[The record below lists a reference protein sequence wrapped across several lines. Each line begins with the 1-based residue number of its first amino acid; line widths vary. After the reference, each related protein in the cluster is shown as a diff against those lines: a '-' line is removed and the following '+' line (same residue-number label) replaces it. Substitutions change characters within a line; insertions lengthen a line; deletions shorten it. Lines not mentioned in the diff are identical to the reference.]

1 MAQKKSAT
9 SNNFDN
15 AACASETIPSGS
27 LVIAMDNNLQSVS
40 RKFNLKAYGLAVR
53 LLHAGIPLKWAIKSG
68 KAKDAIDFTTNA
80 TRVKPSAQAVSSRSF
95 LSGPLVIDVADKT
108 AALAIITSFGN
119 NVNVYEL
126 TQNTTVDIKHTLTHK
141 PKAAVLNDGGN
152 VSIHTGIYSRAGLTS
167 GTHYT
172 TESSASNINGNS
184 CYTFASEPHSS
195 NITAA
200 KVNNVVAFLNSG
212 GNFLGQ
218 YEAVKSYTSTTNP
231 LLASFSSKPGIGGSI
246 IFDNAD
252 EPYIQIQGGLDDT
265 GGSVKSFKF
274 TNNPGLRVAYDSDSG
289 TNYKA
294 YFVKLASSGSV
305 VGGYVHYLASHEY
318 GTGDNTEINDQRM
331 LLNALLRP
339 SDKVIGA
346 KNNTTVA
353 SITENETK
361 TLVGAPSGGTW
372 SIVSFGGSISRN
384 TYTPANIASNT
395 TVVIRYTI
403 PADNCYS
410 PTQVWATNP
419 EDTQKLVKDI
429 LANLKSF
436 IPVTQNEKHRMP
448 KTYAAKVSRV
458 ADNLV
463 LKLRS
468 DKGTIGGEI
477 EMEEKYSETAG
488 NVKQRYN
495 PINAKAEQIVLIDI
509 KDAYEYDGLIKVNG
523 EVEDAFYHADG
534 NWGLD
539 FDSKY
544 TKIQNYFVSN
554 NFDRIYN
561 DDELAINRNVEIK
574 ATSEYDYLT
583 VYKSLLP
590 GTLSADYT
598 EYNYVSFTAK
608 GNGLIELGLIKSSI
622 EDWKKQ
628 YRLMVDLS
636 KEEQTYYVPFDI
648 FSSTGTQDKMVADDL
663 TTLTFT
669 FLPVEAQTKE
679 LDLTIS
685 DVKFVKVAGSNGV
698 IIEKEE
704 TFENELMTY
713 PNPSKGNVNVLLF
726 SKTDTEA
733 TVTLTD
739 VTGKTIHK
747 SKAQLTAGK
756 NELEFDFKVKT
767 GVYLL
772 KVSSGKTNYGT
783 SKIIF
788 K

>member
-1 MAQKKSAT
+1 
-9 SNNFDN
+9 
-15 AACASETIPSGS
+15 
-27 LVIAMDNNLQSVS
+27 
-40 RKFNLKAYGLAVR
+40 
-53 LLHAGIPLKWAIKSG
+53 
-68 KAKDAIDFTTNA
+68 
-80 TRVKPSAQAVSSRSF
+80 
-95 LSGPLVIDVADKT
+95 
-108 AALAIITSFGN
+108 
-119 NVNVYEL
+119 
-126 TQNTTVDIKHTLTHK
+126 
-141 PKAAVLNDGGN
+141 
-152 VSIHTGIYSRAGLTS
+152 
-167 GTHYT
+167 
-172 TESSASNINGNS
+172 
-184 CYTFASEPHSS
+184 
-195 NITAA
+195 
-200 KVNNVVAFLNSG
+200 
-212 GNFLGQ
+212 
-218 YEAVKSYTSTTNP
+218 
-231 LLASFSSKPGIGGSI
+231 
-246 IFDNAD
+246 
-252 EPYIQIQGGLDDT
+252 
-265 GGSVKSFKF
+265 
-274 TNNPGLRVAYDSDSG
+274 
-289 TNYKA
+289 
-294 YFVKLASSGSV
+294 
-305 VGGYVHYLASHEY
+305 
-318 GTGDNTEINDQRM
+318 
-331 LLNALLRP
+331 
-339 SDKVIGA
+339 
-346 KNNTTVA
+346 
-353 SITENETK
+353 
-361 TLVGAPSGGTW
+361 
-372 SIVSFGGSISRN
+372 
-384 TYTPANIASNT
+384 
-395 TVVIRYTI
+395 
-403 PADNCYS
+403 
-410 PTQVWATNP
+410 
-419 EDTQKLVKDI
+419 
-429 LANLKSF
+429 
-436 IPVTQNEKHRMP
+436 
-448 KTYAAKVSRV
+448 
-458 ADNLV
+458 
-463 LKLRS
+463 
-468 DKGTIGGEI
+468 
-477 EMEEKYSETAG
+477 
-488 NVKQRYN
+488 YN